1 MNDCHKTCRNHESLF
16 LKLGNHESL
25 YFGSGIMNNE
35 SLRKAQQSRYE
46 LVAFDPGIAGYG
58 VSASPN
64 FNFFSGGACPRTP
77 PHIIRTFEADSLLV
91 SPVTLV
97 LNAQ

>member
-1 MNDCHKTCRNHESLF
+1 MNHSYKTCRNHESLF

-35 SLRKAQQSRYE
+35 SLRKAQQNRRMNYGMQDM
-46 LVAFDPGIAGYG
+46 AFPRVQISIFLGGGREHAPG
-58 VSASPN
+58 SPIQ
-64 FNFFSGGACPRTP
+64 FVRSS
-77 PHIIRTFEADSLLV
+77 DSPLV

-97 LNAQ
+97 LKVQ